1 MAPTVCRE
9 AIGGDEK
16 DAARG
21 GRKASKRIRMAPL
34 IIETT
39 IQIKPSHATQK
50 VIDVVGLYL
59 NPPEHAQV
67 LCAD

>member
-1 MAPTVCRE
+1 M
-9 AIGGDEK
+9 
-16 DAARG
+16 
-21 GRKASKRIRMAPL
+21 

-39 IQIKPSHATQK
+39 IQIKPSQATQK